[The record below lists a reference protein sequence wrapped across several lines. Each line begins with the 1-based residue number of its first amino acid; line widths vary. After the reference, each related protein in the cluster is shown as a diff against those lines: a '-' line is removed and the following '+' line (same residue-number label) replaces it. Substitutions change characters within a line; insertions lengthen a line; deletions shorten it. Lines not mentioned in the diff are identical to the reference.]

1 MTSISSKASTDSF
14 DIVGVQQLANAE
26 GLSAVGD
33 DSGDKEAT
41 DREDGE
47 DGVVQHNNIDELA
60 SSIATAVVSKL
71 GVALNTTGMKPP
83 HSSNVSG
90 AIDKLFL
97 ICPQNR
103 WNSSDCHTDLFVIQ
117 PDCLTVFRH
126 EMNSDDFCANVRAE
140 MIIPRHHCGIFYYEV
155 KLVNMVE

>member
-1 MTSISSKASTDSF
+1 MRVHQKVKSITDQRHF
-14 DIVGVQQLANAE
+14 QFENKRATEFEDF
-26 GLSAVGD
+26 
-33 DSGDKEAT
+33 KEK
-41 DREDGE
+41 
-47 DGVVQHNNIDELA
+47 LA

-126 EMNSDDFCANVRAE
+126 EMSADAFCANVRAE
-140 MIIPRHHCGIFYYEV
+140 MIIPRHH
-155 KLVNMVE
+155 

>member
-41 DREDGE
+41 DRED
-47 DGVVQHNNIDELA
+47 DVVQHNNIDELA

-71 GVALNTTGMKPP
+71 GVA
-83 HSSNVSG
+83 
-90 AIDKLFL
+90 
-97 ICPQNR
+97 R
-103 WNSSDCHTDLFVIQ
+103 
-117 PDCLTVFRH
+117 
-126 EMNSDDFCANVRAE
+126 
-140 MIIPRHHCGIFYYEV
+140 
-155 KLVNMVE
+155 